1 MKDECENTFT
11 AIRKGD
17 LKAFEL
23 FYKMYQPRVFVYGF
37 GILDDSCTTKDLVQD
52 TFLVFWKNRKH
63 LLADNSVIT
72 YLFKIFQCKC
82 TKYFKMNGIVK
93 DIAYMSELKMQEIEK
108 SDYHLDSNE
117 KYPIFKQDTV

>member
-63 LLADNSVIT
+63 ILTDNSVIT
-72 YLFKIFQCKC
+72 YLFSIFQSKC
-82 TKYFKMNGIVK
+82 NKYMKMNGIDK
-93 DIAYMSELKMQEIEK
+93 DLAHISDLKMQDIVI
-108 SDYHLDSNE
+108 SDHHFDSNE
-117 KYPIFKQDTV
+117 KYPIFMQDTV